1 MYEGV
6 IDLLPTVAVWIAA
19 WGLVAGGAI
28 KLVQLTRPVVRRIS
42 AAIALVEFQLNADS
56 GESLVDQV
64 RETRTVARQAR
75 AKIDEHMRRD
85 HDTGGRQ

>member
-1 MYEGV
+1 MYEGI

-28 KLVQLTRPVVRRIS
+28 KLVQLTRPVVRRVG
-42 AAIALVEFQLNADS
+42 AAIALVEFQLDADS

-64 RETRTVARQAR
+64 RDTRELAQQAT
-75 AKIDEHMRRD
+75 AMIDEHLRRD